1 MGEAMI
7 RGFLESGVSHPS
19 RLSASVRSTARA
31 REIAELGVGR
41 VYRDAVT
48 AGGAEALARDASVI
62 ILGVKPQG
70 LPDVLRALSPHVGPE
85 HLVVSIAAGVRLRA
99 IERALGAGVRVAR
112 VMPNTPMLVGQGAS
126 AYALGA
132 AATEHDEEVVRALL
146 SGVGLAVRVDEGQMD
161 AVTGVSGSG
170 PAYAYMVI
178 EAMADGGV
186 AAGLPRA
193 KALALAAKTVA
204 GAAAMV
210 LNQQPDGELD
220 LVHPG
225 VLRDRVAS
233 PGGTTIAAIAS
244 LERSGLRAAMIDAVL
259 AAADRSSQ
267 LGGGKDDK

>member
-193 KALALAAKTVA
+193 KALALAAKTLA

-267 LGGGKDDK
+267 LGGDDK